1 MQQSGAY
8 LLLRIL
14 RWLGVDRCAFSIV
27 RYLMNER
34 VVGQAFVVPRSRLS
48 FVLVYDADRFWTH
61 TGGMV
66 RSNIHRRGIFLNEQH
81 KRTKYLRSSQSLP
94 HRRAKNCPIDAPLL
108 QHRRARNF
116 IIGELKSAPYT
127 FLHLFYKPFLRNM
140 MNVSRFFR
148 DTSYYLELQEKLSA
162 L

>member
-1 MQQSGAY
+1 M
-8 LLLRIL
+8 
-14 RWLGVDRCAFSIV
+14 
-27 RYLMNER
+27 
-34 VVGQAFVVPRSRLS
+34 
-48 FVLVYDADRFWTH
+48 LVYDADRFRTH

-94 HRRAKNCPIDAPLL
+94 HRRAKNCPIGAPVLQHRRAKNCPIDAPLL

-140 MNVSRFFR
+140 MCPGFFVIPLTISNCKKNCPHFR
-148 DTSYYLELQEKLSA
+148 RVFLCSPRKKQRL
-162 L
+162 